1 MGIRIVDDCD
11 RYGFVLC
18 RLSVASRVGGLLAA
32 GIGGTVSRNESFRDI
47 SETPSLP
54 DLVPIKTRSKIV

>member
-18 RLSVASRVGGLLAA
+18 HLSVAFRVGGLLAA
-32 GIGGTVSRNESFRDI
+32 GIGGTVSLQEERKLQGYQRDA
-47 SETPSLP
+47 EPS
-54 DLVPIKTRSKIV
+54 